1 MYFRDTVH
9 LRSVQLCKSFDNKN
23 PAMEEPLTML
33 EKLERAAPYNVFFNT
48 IPDLPDTLGHPDN
61 VNFADLLCP
70 SLGQLKC
77 SLQLNFI
84 INPAW
89 LMDQYNARA
98 LG

>member
-1 MYFRDTVH
+1 
-9 LRSVQLCKSFDNKN
+9 VQLCKSFDNKN

-48 IPDLPDTLGHPDN
+48 IPDLPDTLGDPDN